1 MVLKMEFL
9 IQQPQTSG
17 EGKSC
22 LITDDQQK
30 PLVFQV
36 SKNLRKPC
44 KIVNSKISKNKIV
57 CAIEIP
63 PSASRYFESMDSKIV
78 KYLSNKSLDFFERK
92 LSTKDIK
99 EMLIPSVIDKCIQ
112 VKIRD
117 NVEIFEERS
126 VVGRKETDLAALLE
140 YVADKCIIPRI
151 CIEGIYFWST
161 SCQVI
166 MSAESIMVLD
176 SQKPNFVFED
186 VNSDESS
193 IVTPFPQMI
202 SSLAAKPTTTI
213 QPTETVGETS
223 INDEKLSGIG
233 CNFLTIVEED
243 AEED

>member
-1 MVLKMEFL
+1 MEFL
-9 IQQPQTSG
+9 IQSPQNSG

-22 LITDDQQK
+22 LITDDEKK
-30 PLVFQV
+30 PLIFQV

-57 CAIEIP
+57 TAIEIP
-63 PSASRYFESMDSKIV
+63 PSACRYFESIDSRIV
-78 KYLSNKSLDFFERK
+78 KYLSNKSIDFFERK

-117 NVEIFEERS
+117 NVEIFQEKGI
-126 VVGRKETDLAALLE
+126 VGKKHTDLEKLLE
-140 YVADKCIIPRI
+140 DIQDKCLIPRI
-151 CIEGIYFWST
+151 CVEGIYFWST

-166 MSAESIMVLD
+166 MSAESFMVLNAT
-176 SQKPNFVFED
+176 KPNFIFED
-186 VNSDESS
+186 SGQDDA

-202 SSLAAKPTTTI
+202 
-213 QPTETVGETS
+213 TS
-223 INDEKLSGIG
+223 ISASHQNPKHEQISHTVDDTNNEKLSGIG

-243 AEED
+243 EDEENS